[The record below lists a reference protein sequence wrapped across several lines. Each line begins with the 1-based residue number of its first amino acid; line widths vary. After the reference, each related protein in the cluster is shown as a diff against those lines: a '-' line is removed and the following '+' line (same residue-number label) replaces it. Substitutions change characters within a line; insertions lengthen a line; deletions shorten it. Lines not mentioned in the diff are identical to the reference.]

1 MFKNLI
7 PKKHQSDSEMMEA
20 DSKNELAQFRANF
33 DRMLSNLWRGDW
45 DDACSSGWGCEVQD
59 AENEFVVRAE
69 APGFE
74 PEEIDVRLS
83 AGRLVIQA
91 EHKTEQ
97 EAPGQ
102 ADPGNGSGHYSSY
115 GRFYRTMS
123 VPAGIEADKIEASYK
138 NGVLEVHLPKGEE
151 TKSKRIAVQA
161 K

>member
-1 MFKNLI
+1 MMFKNLI
-7 PKKHQSDSEMMEA
+7 PQKHQSDSETMEA
-20 DSKNELAQFRANF
+20 GSKNELAQFRANF

-45 DDACSSGWGCEVQD
+45 DDAWNNGWGCEVQD
-59 AENEFVVRAE
+59 AEKEIVVRVE

-83 AGRLVIQA
+83 AGRLIIQA

-97 EAPGQ
+97 
-102 ADPGNGSGHYSSY
+102 DTPGNGSGHSSSY
-115 GRFYRTMS
+115 GQVYRAIS

-138 NGVLEVHLPKGEE
+138 NGILEVHLPKGEDV
-151 TKSKRIAVQA
+151 KSKRIAVQA

>member
-7 PKKHQSDSEMMEA
+7 PGKHQSDSEMMEA

-45 DDACSSGWGCEVQD
+45 DDAWNGWGCEVQD
-59 AENEFVVRAE
+59 AENEIVVRAE

-97 EAPGQ
+97 ET
-102 ADPGNGSGHYSSY
+102 PGNGSGHYSSY
-115 GRFYRTMS
+115 GRFYRAMS

-151 TKSKRIAVQA
+151 AKSRRIAVQA

>member
-7 PKKHQSDSEMMEA
+7 PWKHQSDTEMTEV
-20 DSKNELAQFRANF
+20 DPKKELAQFRANF

-45 DDACSSGWGCEVQD
+45 DDAWNNGWGCDVQD
-59 AENEFVVRAE
+59 AENEIVVRAE

-83 AGRLVIQA
+83 AGRLVMQA
-91 EHKTEQ
+91 EHRSEQ
-97 EAPGQ
+97 EA
-102 ADPGNGSGHYSSY
+102 PGNGSGHYSSY
-115 GRFYRTMS
+115 GRFYRAMS

-138 NGVLEVHLPKGEE
+138 NGILEVHLPKGEAA
-151 TKSKRIAVQA
+151 KSKRIAVKA

>member
-7 PKKHQSDSEMMEA
+7 PRKHQSETDLTEVET
-20 DSKNELAQFRANF
+20 KNELAQFRANF

-45 DDACSSGWGCEVQD
+45 DDAWNAGWGCEVQD
-59 AENEFVVRAE
+59 ADDEIVVRAE

-74 PEEIDVRLS
+74 PDEIDVRLS

-97 EAPGQ
+97 ETT
-102 ADPGNGSGHYSSY
+102 GNGKGYLSSY
-115 GRFYRTMS
+115 GKFYRAMS
-123 VPAGIEADKIEASYK
+123 VPAGIEADKVEASYK

-151 TKSKRIAVQA
+151 AKSKRIAVQA